1 MLSRLA
7 MLDDQLMLR
16 AHWALASPAMEAAMH
31 FVSSWSAPLVLL
43 VVPFLIV
50 RDRRKS
56 LAPLTLLLGAVFVSN
71 MVAELLRI
79 TIERPRPVVVQVG
92 AATMVVAGHGSAMP
106 SEHAANSAV
115 AVAILVYA
123 LCREPGW
130 HARAL
135 SGYLIALAILIPFSR
150 VYLQVHRP
158 SDVIVG
164 SLLGLSVAL
173 LAIYGLGLLL
183 EEASRRRRLRDVAP
197 ATATD

>member
-1 MLSRLA
+1 
-7 MLDDQLMLR
+7 
-16 AHWALASPAMEAAMH
+16 
-31 FVSSWSAPLVLL
+31 
-43 VVPFLIV
+43 VPFLIV

-56 LAPLTLLLGAVFVSN
+56 LGPLALVLGGLAISNTL
-71 MVAELLRI
+71 AELLRI
-79 TIERPRPVVVQVG
+79 VIARPRPLVMQVG
-92 AATMVVAGHGSAMP
+92 AAMTVVAGNGSAMP

-135 SGYLIALAILIPFSR
+135 SGYLIALAMLIPFSR

-158 SDVIVG
+158 SDVIAG

-173 LAIYGLGLLL
+173 LAIYALGLLPG
-183 EEASRRRRLRDVAP
+183 EAARRRLVREIGSA
-197 ATATD
+197 AATD